1 MAPLT
6 LRKRLARILV
16 FDPACGSGNIPVIA
30 DIRMRE
36 IESEN
41 KKPARGMHRR
51 GGRRPVD

>member
-16 FDPACGSGNIPVIA
+16 FDPACGSGNILVIA
-30 DIRMRE
+30 DIRTRE

-41 KKPARGMHRR
+41 KKPARGMHWR